1 MTQRTTQHATIMKS
15 SKRRWRA
22 TAAASLA
29 AVTAAT
35 LGLAAAPTA
44 SAAPALP
51 CAGQDFVPGNHYCTV
66 AVGETILFSIKSG
79 DGGAGG
85 AYTNGGAG
93 GLGGLGLVVTGT
105 YTNTSG
111 IIQTMLVIVGSNGA
125 PGSAGTP
132 GTDGNAGALST
143 FGVQGSFD
151 GIVNVLGGT
160 GGTAGGSNSPGNNGT
175 QGSVSVPNPLT
186 AGWIAT
192 PTSGT
197 PFARFSGP
205 PSSAASGPADLLQ
218 QVEVPA
224 SGSCADVK
232 DSDLKWGTDLTGGW
246 SKAWGEWANRFVCS
260 RTFHYGA
267 NGWEISPA

>member
-51 CAGQDFVPGNHYCTV
+51 CLYQDFGPGNHECTV
-66 AVGETILFSIKSG
+66 AAGETILFSIKSG
-79 DGGAGG
+79 DGGAGADDSG
-85 AYTNGGAG
+85 PGGAG
-93 GLGGLGLVVTGT
+93 GAGLVVTGT
-105 YTNTSG
+105 YTNLSG
-111 IIQTMLVIVGSNGA
+111 STQTLTVQVGSNGA
-125 PGSAGTP
+125 DGMNADGTNGTLSSIGILPFTNIVEANPGTKGNRGTPGGNGAAGTP
-132 GTDGNAGALST
+132 GTLA
-143 FGVQGSFD
+143 FPGSLPD
-151 GIVNVLGGT
+151 
-160 GGTAGGSNSPGNNGT
+160 
-175 QGSVSVPNPLT
+175 
-186 AGWIAT
+186 GWIAT
-192 PTSGT
+192 TMYGI
-197 PFARFSGP
+197 PFARFSQYFPP